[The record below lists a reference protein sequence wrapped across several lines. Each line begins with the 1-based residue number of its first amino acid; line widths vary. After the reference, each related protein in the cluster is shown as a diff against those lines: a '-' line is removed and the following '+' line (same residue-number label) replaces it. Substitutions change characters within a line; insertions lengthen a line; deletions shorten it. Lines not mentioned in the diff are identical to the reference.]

1 MTRASFS
8 RFLTSASL
16 LFAAR
21 HRLLSGA
28 AIAIYGLSAT
38 SCAIIERGNGAARL
52 RETAGLIEEAKAFGK
67 TLGIEPTEALSRTTR
82 EEPALSMLWLWMQR
96 EGTLALAAPVDIRL
110 AIGYGAENERLK
122 VEHVYRV
129 DRYSVYYR
137 QGNEFADARSVA
149 TIGFADEPIVR
160 RVKVVLHEDLH
171 GDVNFA
177 LPWEIEEAIVTPLGS
192 LAAVEYFRWKGD
204 EKNLQNAAASVNE
217 ERQVSREL
225 NALVARAEKIFTLEG
240 NIETAKEII
249 LSLLPDYPA
258 YQRPFE
264 RQVRDQHASTA
275 LEAKLSHDLAYY
287 RYFDRVADL
296 AEKAP
301 SLKVLIGDLK
311 GLPRDATPAV
321 ADKFLRNLNSRYGAT
336 SR

>member
-1 MTRASFS
+1 M
-8 RFLTSASL
+8 
-16 LFAAR
+16 
-21 HRLLSGA
+21 SGF
-28 AIAIYGLSAT
+28 GAT
-38 SCAIIERGNGAARL
+38 SCATFESGYGAARL
-52 RETAGLIEEAKAFGK
+52 RETAGLLEEVKAFGQ
-67 TLGIEPTEALSRTTR
+67 TLGIVPTEALSRTAR
-82 EEPALSMLWLWMQR
+82 EGPVLSMLWFWMQR
-96 EGTLALAAPVDIRL
+96 EGTLALSAPVDIRL
-110 AIGYGAENERLK
+110 AIGYGTEKERLK
-122 VEHVYRV
+122 IEHVYRV

-149 TIGFADEPIVR
+149 TVDFAEEPIAR

-204 EKNLQNAAASVNE
+204 EKNLQNAAASVRE
-217 ERQVSREL
+217 ERRVSREL
-225 NALVARAEKIFTLEG
+225 NALVARAEKIFRLEG
-240 NIETAKEII
+240 NIETAKQDI

-258 YQRPFE
+258 YQKQFE
-264 RQVRDQHASTA
+264 RQVRGQHRPTA

-287 RYFDRVADL
+287 RYFDLVADL

-301 SLKVLIGDLK
+301 SLKALIEELK
-311 GLPRDATPAV
+311 SLPREVTPVV
-321 ADKFLRNLNSRYGAT
+321 ADNFLQNLNSKYGAA